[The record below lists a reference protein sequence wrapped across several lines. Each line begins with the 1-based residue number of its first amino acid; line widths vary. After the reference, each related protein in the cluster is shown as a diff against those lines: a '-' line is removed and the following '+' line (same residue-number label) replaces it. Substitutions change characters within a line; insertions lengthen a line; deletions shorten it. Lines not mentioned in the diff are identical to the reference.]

1 MQILYKHKLNSNLFN
16 LIQKEVE
23 IKTVYDIGSHR
34 GDFSNFL
41 SKTTPHYLDN
51 KIWYGYGYVQDGSY
65 QRERLDTV
73 NK

>member
-1 MQILYKHKLNSNLFN
+1 LQILYKHKLNSNLFN
-16 LIQKEVE
+16 LIKKEVE

-51 KIWYGYGYVQDGSY
+51 KIWVWVWVCARWKLPKRKIGHG
-65 QRERLDTV
+65 
-73 NK
+73 